1 MEILESSQQ
10 KLYAPN
16 LICVGI
22 DRCENGDFIGRVWE
36 PYDASAF
43 EFTGINEMVIHMDD
57 LYDRWNYPQR
67 ALNERSFMRTHAVT
81 RSGNIRTSDFEQ
93 KIERLQKMRGNMGT
107 FIIQVKFR
115 QHATWQGVVV
125 WAEENKRGKFQSAM
139 ELIQLMDHAINNGL
153 LVK

>member
-1 MEILESSQQ
+1 
-10 KLYAPN
+10 
-16 LICVGI
+16 
-22 DRCENGDFIGRVWE
+22 
-36 PYDASAF
+36 
-43 EFTGINEMVIHMDD
+43 
-57 LYDRWNYPQR
+57 
-67 ALNERSFMRTHAVT
+67 MRTHAVT

-153 LVK
+153 LIK